1 MTDRPALLL
10 YCQHSLGLGH
20 LKRSWALADALSA
33 DFRIV
38 LLSGGV
44 PPRDLPPPARIEIVH
59 LPPLAQNADGRL
71 VALDDS
77 MSVDEARR
85 NRCGII
91 LDTFRALRPAVVLI
105 ELFPFGRRKFAGELM
120 PLLEDA
126 SSGPRPLVACSVR
139 DILVGRGSGQQ
150 AHDDRARALVDA
162 YFDAVFV
169 HTDRQFAAL
178 DETFRPRQP
187 LQTPV
192 YYTGFVVSGAKP
204 PVVAARDG
212 VLVSGGGG
220 RFAEPLFTTAIEAHA
235 QLSGP
240 TRLTIVAGPLCEDST
255 WHRLVALAG
264 TRSNIRLQRTVLDLC
279 GEMAR
284 SQLSISQCGY
294 NTALD
299 IIRARVPALVV
310 PFADGGDSEQ
320 ADRARRLEAL
330 HAVRTLPAD
339 RLSAP
344 ALAAAIAQMR
354 EFQPA
359 PVSLALD
366 GAGQTA
372 RFLKT
377 LLRGR
382 HEAQVTAPHE
392 PRHEQLA

>member
-1 MTDRPALLL
+1 MTHRPAVLL

-33 DFRIV
+33 DFRVV

-44 PPRDLPPPARIEIVH
+44 PPRDLPAPALTEIVH
-59 LPPLAQNADGRL
+59 LPPLAQNADGLL
-71 VALDDS
+71 VVPDDS
-77 MSVDEARR
+77 TSVDEARR
-85 NRCGII
+85 DRCRII
-91 LDTFRALRPAVVLI
+91 FETFRAVRPAVLLI
-105 ELFPFGRRKFAGELM
+105 ELFPFGRRKFANELM

-126 SSGPRPLVACSVR
+126 SCGRPLVACSVR
-139 DILVGRGSGQQ
+139 DILVGRGSDQQ
-150 AHDDRARALVDA
+150 AHDDQARALVDT

-169 HTDRQFAAL
+169 HTDRQFATL
-178 DETFRPRQP
+178 DETFHPRQP

-192 YYTGFVVSGAKP
+192 YYTGFVVSDTKP
-204 PVVAARDG
+204 PMVAARDG

-235 QLSGP
+235 RLTGP

-310 PFADGGDSEQ
+310 PFADGGESEQ

-339 RLSAP
+339 RLNAP
-344 ALAAAIAQMR
+344 ALAAAIAEMR

-366 GAGQTA
+366 GAGRTT

-377 LLRGR
+377 LLSGR
-382 HEAQVTAPHE
+382 HEAKATAPHE
-392 PRHEQLA
+392 PVHEQLA